1 MKARLLTALVLTLV
15 STTLA
20 AADPRDPILG
30 RWQGTSTCTKARS
43 ACRDE
48 VVVYDITRGPQADMV
63 IVDAKKIVDGKE
75 LDMGTLDFHADFA
88 KHTMT
93 ANFDNGRVASR
104 WVFNWTATEMKGTA
118 VLLPSGEVARNVSLR
133 R

>member
-1 MKARLLTALVLTLV
+1 MKTQLAAAILLTLV
-15 STTLA
+15 STTLSA
-20 AADPRDPILG
+20 AEPRDALLG
-30 RWQGTSTCTKARS
+30 RWHGTSICTKARS

-48 VVVYDITRGPQADMV
+48 VVVYDITRGAQPDMV

-75 LDMGTLDFHADFA
+75 LDMGILDFHVDFA
-88 KHTMT
+88 KHAMT

-104 WVFNWTATEMKGTA
+104 WTFTWTATEMKGTA
-118 VLLPSGEVARNVSLR
+118 VLLPSGEVARTVSLR

>member
-1 MKARLLTALVLTLV
+1 MKTQLVAVILLTLV
-15 STTLA
+15 STTLS
-20 AADPRDPILG
+20 AADPRDPLLG
-30 RWQGTSTCTKARS
+30 RWQGTSICTKARS

-48 VVVYDITRGPQADMV
+48 VVVYHVTRGPQADMV

-75 LDMGTLDFHADFA
+75 LDMGTLDFHVDFA

-93 ANFDNGRVASR
+93 AHFDNGRVASR
-104 WVFNWTATEMKGTA
+104 WTFTWTPTEMKGTA
-118 VLLPSGEVARNVSLR
+118 VLLPSEEVGRNVSLR